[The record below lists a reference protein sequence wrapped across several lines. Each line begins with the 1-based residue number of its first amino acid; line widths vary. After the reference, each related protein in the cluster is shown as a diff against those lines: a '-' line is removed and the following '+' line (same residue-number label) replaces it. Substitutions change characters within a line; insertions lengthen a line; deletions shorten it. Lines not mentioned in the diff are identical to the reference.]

1 MTVADDAGN
10 GDEEARNKLKK
21 IKLVEDTQLSLF
33 IIVHVYGEPDS
44 LDPFEGLRRSIPG
57 GLKLSLPIG
66 DHAGGLYA
74 SMKEREPMR

>member
-1 MTVADDAGN
+1 MTIDDKTGD
-10 GDEEARNKLKK
+10 GDEKARDELKK

-33 IIVHVYGEPDS
+33 IIVHVYGEPNG